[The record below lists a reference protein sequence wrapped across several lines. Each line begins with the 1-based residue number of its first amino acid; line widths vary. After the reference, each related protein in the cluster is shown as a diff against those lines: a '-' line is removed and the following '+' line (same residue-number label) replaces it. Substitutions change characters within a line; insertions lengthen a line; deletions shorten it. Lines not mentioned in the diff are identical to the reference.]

1 MVIPRQ
7 WVSLKSGMLSELVN
21 RIYLEKEN
29 GKHNLAASPVSKAL
43 LLLKEASWAGEE
55 GAPSIQHPEAFM
67 SFKKLH

>member
-43 LLLKEASWAGEE
+43 LLLKELPGQLRRVLLVF
-55 GAPSIQHPEAFM
+55 SIQKH
-67 SFKKLH
+67 L